1 MDGYVGEFCDQGKF
15 ITAEK
20 LQVFL
25 ATNPDTIPSCHVI
38 LKAVNALRLAVLR
51 I

>member
-1 MDGYVGEFCDQGKF
+1 
-15 ITAEK
+15 
-20 LQVFL
+20 L

-51 I
+51 IW